1 LGEPERSKLNVR
13 VMPPKRTEAPG
24 GSSAG
29 STVIL
34 ASSVVGL
41 APLLAEV
48 VSVKVS
54 PSVLAKRRTELSLL
68 LAVT

>member
-1 LGEPERSKLNVR
+1 
-13 VMPPKRTEAPG
+13 M
-24 GSSAG
+24 
-29 STVIL
+29 
-34 ASSVVGL
+34 
-41 APLLAEV
+41 LAEV